1 MISLDRYYVPCFNKP
16 KEVKYERNQHPHRGG
31 NSGQRTY
38 QDGFCR
44 KSKGLTAAYF
54 PSCKDGTPSDRT
66 IVDICR
72 EFGVSEHWLRTGEGE
87 MFVRLSREEE
97 ITKFAMSIVR
107 NPDSEFQRQ
116 LLATMAKL
124 EPAQWQLMEQ
134 MLDDLIA
141 QRTKKK
147 EPSKVPSFLC
157 VDSQ

>member
-1 MISLDRYYVPCFNKP
+1 MSEINTRIAAVIQAS
-16 KEVKYERNQHPHRGG
+16 
-31 NSGQRTY
+31 
-38 QDGFCR
+38 
-44 KSKGLTAAYF
+44 GLTKTAFAERVKV
-54 PSCKDGTPSDRT
+54 SQQHISRLAKDGTPSDRT

-141 QRTKKK
+141 QRAKK
-147 EPSKVPSFLC
+147 EGT
-157 VDSQ
+157 

>member
-1 MISLDRYYVPCFNKP
+1 MSDISSRISTVI
-16 KEVKYERNQHPHRGG
+16 
-31 NSGQRTY
+31 
-38 QDGFCR
+38 
-44 KSKGLTAAYF
+44 KSSGLTKTAFSKKIGLSQPFVSQLA
-54 PSCKDGTPSDRT
+54 SGDASPSDRT

-72 EFGVSEHWLRTGEGE
+72 EFGVSEHWLRTGQGE

-141 QRTKKK
+141 QREKK
-147 EPSKVPSFLC
+147 EGT
-157 VDSQ
+157 